1 MINPEKL
8 RLAPAAEDL
17 AVMIYDYTS
26 AFPREE
32 RFGLAAQMRRAA
44 ISIGSNVFE
53 GAGKQTNKAFAAS
66 LYVGFSE
73 GGELLFQLRVAVR
86 LKFGDDKL
94 AVKLRRAIERI
105 RQMLI
110 RLIQKL
116 EAPQPDAPKQRG
128 VPVRSHRS

>member
-1 MINPEKL
+1 MINPETL

-17 AVMIYDYTS
+17 AVMIYDCTS

-44 ISIGSNVFE
+44 VSIGSNVFE

-66 LYVGFSE
+66 LYVAFCE
-73 GGELLFQLRVAVR
+73 AGELLFQLRVAVR
-86 LKFGDDKL
+86 LKFGDVKL
-94 AVKLRRAIERI
+94 PTKLRRAVERI

-110 RLIQKL
+110 RLIRKL
-116 EAPQPDAPKQRG
+116 EETPDVLTRKR
-128 VPVRSHRS
+128 R

>member
-1 MINPEKL
+1 MINPETL

-32 RFGLAAQMRRAA
+32 RYGLAAQMRRAA

-66 LYVGFSE
+66 LYVAFSE

-86 LKFGDDKL
+86 LRFGDEKL
-94 AVKLRRAIERI
+94 PAKLRRAIERI

-116 EAPQPDAPKQRG
+116 EETQPTRQ
-128 VPVRSHRS
+128 HRR

>member
-1 MINPEKL
+1 
-8 RLAPAAEDL
+8 
-17 AVMIYDYTS
+17 MIYDYTS
-26 AFPREE
+26 GFPREE
-32 RFGLAAQMRRAA
+32 RFGLAAQTRRAA

-53 GAGKQTNKAFAAS
+53 GAGKQTNKAFGAS
-66 LYVGFSE
+66 LYVAFSE

-86 LKFGDDKL
+86 LRFGDDKL

-116 EAPQPDAPKQRG
+116 EAPQPAPTGPHVEPRG
-128 VPVRSHRS
+128 RRSHRS

>member
-1 MINPEKL
+1 T
-8 RLAPAAEDL
+8 A
-17 AVMIYDYTS
+17 

-32 RFGLAAQMRRAA
+32 RYGLAAQMRRAA

-66 LYVGFSE
+66 LYVAFSE
-73 GGELLFQLRVAVR
+73 GGELLFQVRVAVR

-94 AVKLRRAIERI
+94 AAKLRRAIERI

-116 EAPQPDAPKQRG
+116 EASQPDAPKQRG